1 MHAHRTFAMLALLL
15 LLTCSVAYAGDDG
28 KADGASYAS
37 MLGYLDNSR
46 IGGQAFQGVSGATAI
61 NLSAGTLNQQSNLRA
76 FAVGATA
83 QTMIRVRQLQR
94 GDVTAA
100 PLDASARIGDHA
112 FENGLGIVSINQ
124 ASGNGNAEFNAV
136 STSLA
141 SPGIREATDS
151 SLSASVSASAG
162 GSPPPIQAARRRKD
176 RAASRS
182 NRPPCMDFGVCCN
195 STRSRDRATPPATA
209 CCSRP
214 RPPRVERSR

>member
-94 GDVTAA
+94 GDVTVA

-112 FENGLGIVSINQ
+112 FENGRGIVSINQ

-136 STSLA
+136 STALA

-162 GSPPPIQAARRRKD
+162 GQPPANPGSTSPKG
-176 RAASRS
+176 SRS
-182 NRPPCMDFGVCCN
+182 VAVESSAMHGFRGLLQLNQIAGSGNATSN
-195 STRSRDRATPPATA
+195 SLLLSATSA
-209 CCSRP
+209 P
-214 RPPRVERSR
+214 R